1 MDYTLY
7 LDTSALLDLQEK
19 AFDEKF
25 IISQMTLQEI
35 ENIKTSN
42 SKDPD
47 TKYKARK
54 VARLL
59 DEREDRYEVIPINIE
74 EVSEELNRRGL
85 SSTPDNIIMA
95 SARVIN
101 AFPVLVVSDDVNMRF
116 IAKKIFG
123 LKTKSSADLDLVDD
137 KEYVGYKEVQMSD
150 EEMAYFYS
158 HTDEN
163 IYDLLVNQY
172 LVIKNSDGDIV
183 DNRCWNGEQYRALNY
198 KQVSNDFIGRVKPLN
213 NEQILAFDMLQDKK
227 TTIKVLTGP
236 WGSGK
241 DYLQIANALRLVKSG
256 AYDRI
261 VYMRNPIQVRDIKEI
276 GFIPGDIQSKLRPVV
291 MALADHVGGEMGLE
305 SLMMQG
311 RLEVEHL
318 GYIRGRTYLN
328 SIIYISEA
336 ENLTKE
342 NMELLVSRIGDG
354 SSLWINGDFK
364 QTDNAIFRISNG
376 LISAINC
383 LKGQPEFGFVKLKK
397 TERSKTAELAE
408 LLG

>member
-7 LDTSALLDLQEK
+7 LDTSSLLNLQEK
-19 AFDEKF
+19 AFEEEF
-25 IISQMTLQEI
+25 VISQMTLQEI
-35 ENIKTSN
+35 EDIKVS
-42 SKDPD
+42 SRKDPEV
-47 TKYKARK
+47 KHKARNIS
-54 VARLL
+54 RLL
-59 DEREDRYEVIPINIE
+59 DKYEDKYQVIPSNVE
-74 EVSEELNRRGL
+74 EIYEILNKLRL
-85 SSTPDNIIMA
+85 DHTSDNIILA
-95 SARVIN
+95 SAKMIT
-101 AFPVLVVSDDVNMRF
+101 AFPIIVVTDDINMRF
-116 IAKKIFG
+116 ISKKIFG
-123 LKTKSSADLDLVDD
+123 LKTKSPADLDLVDD

-158 HTDEN
+158 HINEN